1 MEAAFLQYG
10 VLGLVVVGL
19 GAYVLRIE
27 ARHKKERNEWMDM
40 QSEQFDRMNDL
51 ADESNKVIR
60 EHTNVLSGIKSLL
73 ENRR

>member
-10 VLGLVVVGL
+10 VLGLVVLGL
-19 GAYVLRIE
+19 SAYVLRIE
-27 ARHKKERNEWMDM
+27 TRHKKERREWMEM

-51 ADESNKVIR
+51 TDESNKVIR

-73 ENRR
+73 EVRR